1 MKQLFYYAL
10 FWMLSGGIN
19 KHSNAE
25 TTSTAQTFSKAQ
37 LENSENAVTENG
49 SVRLKEIDALNPL
62 FIFK

>member
-10 FWMLSGGIN
+10 FWMISGGLSM
-19 KHSNAE
+19 HGNAE
-25 TTSTAQTFSKAQ
+25 TTSTAQTFSKPQ
-37 LENSENAVTENG
+37 LENSGNAVTENS